1 MTVYAKAR
9 LELKN
14 GLSAKYF
21 HLLTEAAEAGNAE
34 AMCDLG
40 LWLLDGCRDSM
51 GRTLVRRSSS
61 KGYHLVSRAAAAGNS
76 MALLTRG
83 TCLADGVGVRANRAA
98 AKRLL
103 RAAARAGEEFAAFN
117 LATLYRDSGER
128 AKELYWLRRAVAL
141 GDRAAALT
149 IAEIGLADPRAT
161 IAARSRRYLQRIA
174 SASRDSDRRAEARE
188 ILAHFARV
196 GSRRWL
202 QRGSRRGK

>member
-1 MTVYAKAR
+1 MTSSIRREVRVSVDRPQRRITRGSTNGGTPGGDAGIRSTIRRERRDTRGQATGRRRTPVPANSAMTVYAKAR

-21 HLLTEAAEAGNAE
+21 HLLPEAAEAGNAE

-103 RAAARAGEEFAAFN
+103 RAAARA
-117 LATLYRDSGER
+117 
-128 AKELYWLRRAVAL
+128 
-141 GDRAAALT
+141 
-149 IAEIGLADPRAT
+149 
-161 IAARSRRYLQRIA
+161 
-174 SASRDSDRRAEARE
+174 
-188 ILAHFARV
+188 
-196 GSRRWL
+196 
-202 QRGSRRGK
+202 